1 MFFQIFPVAH
11 LQWFLETNIPNHLLY
26 MFLKN
31 LFFKKNSSQL
41 GHNLRIAVAI
51 SRLYFQSV
59 HALADKIITSNQNKA
74 RVNRVGNIIPVVQPT
89 YEEEVLHVAL
99 HKIPKTIS
107 AKAKQCEQVICKYR
121 L

>member
-26 MFLKN
+26 MFLKS
-31 LFFKKNSSQL
+31 LKKKNSSRL
-41 GHNLRIAVAI
+41 GHNQRIVVAI
-51 SRLYFQSV
+51 SRYSQFV
-59 HALADKIITSNQNKA
+59 HALADKIITSTQNKA
-74 RVNRVGNIIPVVQPT
+74 RANRVGNILPVVQPT

>member
-26 MFLKN
+26 MFLKS
-31 LFFKKNSSQL
+31 LKKKKNSSRL
-41 GHNLRIAVAI
+41 GHNQRIVVAI
-51 SRLYFQSV
+51 SRYSQFV

-74 RVNRVGNIIPVVQPT
+74 RANRVGNILPVVQPT

-107 AKAKQCEQVICKYR
+107 AKAKQCEQVICKCR